1 MSFKGVLIVI
11 GIVVLAVLITFGV
24 EELRFTTRT
33 QDLKAEIRI
42 LERNNQELKTELQKT
57 MNK

>member
-1 MSFKGVLIVI
+1 MSFKRVLIVI

-24 EELRFTTRT
+24 EELGFLART

-42 LERNNQELKTELQKT
+42 LEKQNLQLETELQKR
-57 MNK
+57 K

>member
-1 MSFKGVLIVI
+1 MSFKRVLIVI

-24 EELRFTTRT
+24 EELGFLART

-42 LERNNQELKTELQKT
+42 RILRGEDIH
-57 MNK
+57 

>member
-1 MSFKGVLIVI
+1 MSFKGVLIAI

-24 EELRFTTRT
+24 EELRFMART

-42 LERNNQELKTELQKT
+42 LERKNQELKTELQEK
-57 MNK
+57 

>member
-24 EELRFTTRT
+24 EELRFMTRT

-42 LERNNQELKTELQKT
+42 LERNNQELKAELQKT